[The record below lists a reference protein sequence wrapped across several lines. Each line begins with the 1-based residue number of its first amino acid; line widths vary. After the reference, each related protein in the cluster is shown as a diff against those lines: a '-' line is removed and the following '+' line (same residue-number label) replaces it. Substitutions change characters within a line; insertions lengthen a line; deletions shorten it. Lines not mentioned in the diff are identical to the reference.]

1 MDVDI
6 ALNFN
11 GRCEAAI
18 NFYRHA
24 IEADCIHLT
33 RFADSPSDFEFDS
46 RLGDKIFHATIAVG
60 CTRIMASDVG
70 CVGDG
75 DNQNQPPFTGFALAL
90 RADDV
95 QQAQQ
100 FFDRLAD
107 GGSVL
112 MPMTETFFAQRY
124 AIVLD
129 PFGVTWKV
137 MLKKEIS

>member
-1 MDVDI
+1 MAAAKRPLIFTATRSRPI
-6 ALNFN
+6 AFTSLVSQILQ
-11 GRCEAAI
+11 AI
-18 NFYRHA
+18 
-24 IEADCIHLT
+24 
-33 RFADSPSDFEFDS
+33 
-46 RLGDKIFHATIAVG
+46 GDKIFHATIAVG

-100 FFDRLAD
+100 FLDRLAE

-124 AIVLD
+124 AIVTD

-137 MLKKEIS
+137 MLEKEIS

>member
-33 RFADSPSDFEFDS
+33 RFADSPS
-46 RLGDKIFHATIAVG
+46 DKIFHATIAVG

-100 FFDRLAD
+100 FLDRLAD

-124 AIVLD
+124 AIVTD

-137 MLKKEIS
+137 MLEKEIS